1 VEFDPMANTHSHTG
15 NGSAVL
21 DRESTQ
27 AELSELDTAL
37 PAMPSLSEELD
48 RLAAVNAELLGRLR
62 GGPAK
67 PASGDAKVADDR
79 ESSVLRQ
86 ENAELR
92 ARVAELEQLLASNG
106 SEEEWAERQQEY
118 EALLDEKSEVIR
130 SLHLKLQE
138 VQEGARRSPDEP
150 IPKEEELIQ
159 LKQALEEQQHQL
171 REDEEAL
178 LGQMRQME
186 MALSK
191 DRAELARQR
200 QEVQRLQA
208 DLNREVEQSSRDPA
222 LRERLNSLRRGQEA
236 PQREPAAP
244 VAAPAEAMKK
254 NSGLFRKLF
263 G

>member
-1 VEFDPMANTHSHTG
+1 MANTHNG

-21 DRESTQ
+21 DRKNTQ
-27 AELSELDTAL
+27 AESSKLDPAF
-37 PAMPSLSEELD
+37 PAMDSLSDELD

-62 GGPAK
+62 GAPAAARPGEALVADAD
-67 PASGDAKVADDR
+67 PASI
-79 ESSVLRQ
+79 LRR

-92 ARVAELEQLLASNG
+92 ARIEELEQLLASRD
-106 SEEEWAERQQEY
+106 SEEAWAERLQEY

-138 VQEGARRSPDEP
+138 VQEGNRRSPDEP
-150 IPKEEELIQ
+150 IPKEEQLIQ
-159 LKQALEEQQHQL
+159 LKQELEEQQRQL
-171 REDEEAL
+171 HDDEESVM
-178 LGQMRQME
+178 GQMRQME

-208 DLNREVEQSSRDPA
+208 DLNREVEQSSRDPN
-222 LRERLNSLRRGQEA
+222 LRERLNSLRRGQESP
-236 PQREPAAP
+236 PQEPAA
-244 VAAPAEAMKK
+244 VAAPAEGPKQS
-254 NSGLFRKLF
+254 SGLFRRLF

>member
-1 VEFDPMANTHSHTG
+1 MATTHAHTG
-15 NGSAVL
+15 NGSAVR
-21 DRESTQ
+21 DHENMQ
-27 AELSELDTAL
+27 AESSELDIGL
-37 PAMPSLSEELD
+37 PAMDSLSEELD

-62 GGPAK
+62 GAPASPLSRDALVADAGPA
-67 PASGDAKVADDR
+67 
-79 ESSVLRQ
+79 SVVRQ

-92 ARVAELEQLLASNG
+92 ARVAELEQLLATQS

-138 VQEGARRSPDEP
+138 VQEGTRRAPDEP

-159 LKQALEEQQHQL
+159 LKHDLEEQQRQL
-171 REDEEAL
+171 REDEESL

-208 DLNREVEQSSRDPA
+208 DLNREVEQSSRDPD

-236 PQREPAAP
+236 PRKEPAV
-244 VAAPAEAMKK
+244 VAAPAEAAKK